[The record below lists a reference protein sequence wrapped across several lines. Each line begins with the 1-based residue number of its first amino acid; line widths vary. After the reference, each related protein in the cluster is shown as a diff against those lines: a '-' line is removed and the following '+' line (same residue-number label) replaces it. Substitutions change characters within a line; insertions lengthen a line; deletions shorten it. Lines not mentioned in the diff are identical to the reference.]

1 MEALVL
7 ALVATGHIR
16 GERVACRPGFA
27 QSKVTLLI
35 ILIIILIIILLIHI
49 TSGGDIHSR

>member
-27 QSKVTLLI
+27 QSKVAFTITIILNI
-35 ILIIILIIILLIHI
+35 ILIIHI

>member
-35 ILIIILIIILLIHI
+35 ILLIHI